1 MLYSKW
7 RMLPI
12 HVRQKFA
19 SDFGVIKKGS
29 THVFDNRIESD
40 GYDIA
45 EIEEV
50 FTIEKLQNYLKT
62 KSSDPDKLVNMLI
75 ERVNNPMV
83 VIEPA
88 KVSAPIEQGKTAQDP
103 SMTLNNP
110 GDGSEPLDDPNAP
123 LELS

>member
-1 MLYSKW
+1 
-7 RMLPI
+7 MLPI

-50 FTIEKLQNYLKT
+50 FTIEKLRNYLKT
-62 KSSDPDKLVNMLI
+62 KSSDPDKLINMLI
-75 ERVNNPMV
+75 ERVNNPAMV
-83 VIEPA
+83 VESA
-88 KVSAPIEQGKTAQDP
+88 KVTPEMVKLGQVVQVTQD
-103 SMTLNNP
+103 SLNDTLNNP
-110 GDGSEPLDDPNAP
+110 NKEG
-123 LELS
+123 